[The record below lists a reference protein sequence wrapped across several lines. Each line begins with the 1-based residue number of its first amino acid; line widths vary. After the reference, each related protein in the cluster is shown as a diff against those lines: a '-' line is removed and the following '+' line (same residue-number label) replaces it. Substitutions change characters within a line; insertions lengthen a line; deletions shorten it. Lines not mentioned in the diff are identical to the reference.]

1 MRQKPLRDHFFEAF
15 YEKYFDKVFNFISRR
30 VKSREDAMDL
40 THDVFLKAYKN
51 REKIQAIYPP
61 DKYLFTIVRNLLID
75 YYRRSINNAEF
86 LSLTESELPQPTP
99 SGDEYFSTDQMQS
112 IHQAIEALPGQRKE
126 VFKLKKL
133 EGLSTEEISSQLS
146 ISKRTVENQVYRA
159 TLTLRRQ
166 LAGLFTSLF

>member
-1 MRQKPLRDHFFEAF
+1 
-15 YEKYFDKVFNFISRR
+15 
-30 VKSREDAMDL
+30 MDL

-51 REKIQAIYPP
+51 WGKIQTICPP

-75 YYRRSINNAEF
+75 YYRKSTHHAEL
-86 LSLTESELPQPTP
+86 LSLPESELPVQAP
-99 SGDEYFSTDQMQS
+99 SGNEYFSTEQIQLMY
-112 IHQAIEALPGQRKE
+112 QAIEALPEQRKE

-166 LAGLFTSLF
+166 LANLFASLF